1 MQANLQKDTTFT
13 KIFVGGLPYHTT
25 DETLRA
31 FFLKFG
37 EIEEA
42 VKDPNPIIDG
52 RRANVNLAYMGA
64 KNRTATLP
72 LGYSLLARMPTYQS
86 TASAY
91 PSNLIYYPLAQQSTL
106 QQPIYLAPTNGAT
119 GNTWPSNLFSQF
131 NLAGLSNTSNT
142 NVSTTL
148 NPGTSSPQTVYEVPT
163 AIFEPT
169 ALASSSPTIAGNG
182 QTTGQQLYWSSY
194 T

>member
-1 MQANLQKDTTFT
+1 MVRKEDA
-13 KIFVGGLPYHTT
+13 
-25 DETLRA
+25 
-31 FFLKFG
+31 
-37 EIEEA
+37 EEA
-42 VKDPNPIIDG
+42 VKDPNPTIDG

-86 TASAY
+86 TAAAY
-91 PSNLIYYPLAQQSTL
+91 PSNVIYYPLAQQSTL
-106 QQPIYLAPTNGAT
+106 QQPIYLTPTTGAAATSWPTNI
-119 GNTWPSNLFSQF
+119 FSQF
-131 NLAGLSNTSNT
+131 NLANLSTPSNT

-163 AIFEPT
+163 ALFESNGI
-169 ALASSSPTIAGNG
+169 ASSSPTINGNA
-182 QTTGQQLYWSSY
+182 QTSGQQLYWSSY